1 MCASPLRIVA
11 LTMSLLA
18 FVAAPATCQSGQ
30 PRDLTIAT
38 KITPPFV
45 VRDGDRYTGLSM
57 DLWQMLAAELDVRAK
72 FVEMDLNGMLAAA
85 ESGEV
90 DLALAAVT
98 ITSEREDRMDFSHP
112 FLSSGLGIATRGQDR
127 GLVGT
132 LLSNLFSIEL
142 LQALGALVFVLGISG
157 VAMWLVERRANPEQF
172 GGKGLSGPGQ
182 GFWFS
187 AVTMTTVGYGDKA
200 PVTVPG
206 RMIALVWMFASIVI
220 ISGYTASIASALTV
234 DQLQSVVRG
243 PEDLGK
249 VRVGTLRGS
258 AATTWLD
265 EQGVRYTGFANV
277 ADAMQAL
284 ERGDLEAVVYDA
296 PILKSLALGSDQLV
310 VLPNQLRVEQY
321 AIAMPRGSD
330 LRKPLN
336 RALIKVL
343 QSEEWREARR
353 RYLGE

>member
-1 MCASPLRIVA
+1 
-11 LTMSLLA
+11 
-18 FVAAPATCQSGQ
+18 
-30 PRDLTIAT
+30 
-38 KITPPFV
+38 
-45 VRDGDRYTGLSM
+45 
-57 DLWQMLAAELDVRAK
+57 
-72 FVEMDLNGMLAAA
+72 
-85 ESGEV
+85 
-90 DLALAAVT
+90 
-98 ITSEREDRMDFSHP
+98 
-112 FLSSGLGIATRGQDR
+112 
-127 GLVGT
+127 
-132 LLSNLFSIEL
+132 
-142 LQALGALVFVLGISG
+142 
-157 VAMWLVERRANPEQF
+157 
-172 GGKGLSGPGQ
+172 
-182 GFWFS
+182 
-187 AVTMTTVGYGDKA
+187 
-200 PVTVPG
+200 
-206 RMIALVWMFASIVI
+206 WMFASIVI